1 MRTMQECPKFIGC
14 SAPICP
20 LDPDWKLRV
29 VENGDRVCFFMRENA
44 KPGAAERCPSETDIL
59 KAADIVTRDESLAG
73 FIRRRVQRASLTPT
87 KSRVPGPI

>member
-1 MRTMQECPKFIGC
+1 MQECPKFIGC

-29 VENGDRVCFFMRENA
+29 VENGDRVCFFMRENG
-44 KPGAAERCPSETDIL
+44 KPGAAQVHHSEGDIL
-59 KAADIVTRDESLAG
+59 EAAGVVTQDPCLAG
-73 FIRRRVQRASLTPT
+73 YVRRAVQRASLTPT